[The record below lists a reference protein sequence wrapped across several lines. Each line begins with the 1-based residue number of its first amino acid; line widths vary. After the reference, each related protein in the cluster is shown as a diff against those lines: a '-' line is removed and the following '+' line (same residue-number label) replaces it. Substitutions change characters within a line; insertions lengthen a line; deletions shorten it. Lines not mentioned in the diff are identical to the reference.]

1 MYPLSVVGLGP
12 GHPDYILPAARKAID
27 AAEVILCGERHLE
40 SFNTEGKE
48 LLIIGNG
55 VPLSMLVQQVK
66 AVYLNTKTA
75 VVVSGDTGFYSLL
88 SYLEKMIPKEN
99 MQVIPGISSLQY
111 MFAMMGM
118 PWQDA
123 ELMSLHG
130 REQDL
135 LAKVATGRVVG
146 TLTDKDHGAAYI
158 AAELKANGYADK
170 WLYVGENL
178 SYENEGI
185 TRLSVEEALTFR
197 EEGMAVVVIA
207 DE

>member
-12 GHPDYILPAARKAID
+12 GHPDYILPAAKKAIE

-40 SFNTEGKE
+40 SFDTEGKE

-66 AVYLNTKTA
+66 AVYLNTRTA

-88 SYLEKMIPKEN
+88 SYLEKMIPREN
-99 MQVIPGISSLQY
+99 MRVIPGISSLQY

-118 PWQDA
+118 SWQDA
-123 ELMSLHG
+123 AFMSLHG
-130 REQDL
+130 RDQDIMSR
-135 LAKVATGRVVG
+135 VAVSKAVG
-146 TLTDKDHGAAYI
+146 ILTDQEHNTAYI
-158 AAELKANGYADK
+158 ASVLKDNGCTDK
-170 WLYVGENL
+170 WIYVGEDL

-185 TRLSVEEALTFR
+185 TRLSVEEALTFQ